1 MSEEISPQVF
11 RPAFDRYNQ
20 PGRIVTFGPYF
31 PSARVMDANGVFRY
45 IQETGDRPYR
55 TTEMRDLESAVR
67 WTRWI
72 NALTGGRKWAVKRL
86 FELLDN
92 RLEDGIAIA
101 FVPSHEPFQTDPP
114 LRELAKA
121 LAAVHDRT
129 DATGCLIR
137 HTKIKRIVYG
147 GPSYRSLHRQTITVA
162 DPEKVAEQR
171 VLLLDDI
178 AKSGASLRA
187 CEEML
192 YEAGASLVQAVA
204 LGRVAS

>member
-1 MSEEISPQVF
+1 MSEETPPQIF

-20 PGRIVTFGPYF
+20 PGRIVTFGPYL
-31 PSARVMDANGVFRY
+31 PTARVSDANGVFRY
-45 IQETGDRPYR
+45 IHETGERPYR
-55 TTEMRDLESAVR
+55 ATEMRDLESAVR

-72 NALTGGRKWAVKRL
+72 NALNAERKWAVRRL
-86 FELLDN
+86 FELFDN
-92 RLEDGIAIA
+92 RLEAGIAIA
-101 FVPSHEPFQTDPP
+101 VVPSHEPFRTDPP

-121 LAAVHDRT
+121 LAANDRI
-129 DATGCLIR
+129 DATGCLVR

-147 GPSYRSLHRQTITVA
+147 GPSYRSLHRQTISVNE
-162 DPEKVAEQR
+162 PEIIAGQR

-187 CEEML
+187 CEELL
-192 YEAGASLVQAVA
+192 YEAGAARVQAAA